1 MCRCKP
7 HCHMEGMLL
16 SRGLLGRP
24 TSLAQPGVSIQPPGG
39 VCITSPACSGV
50 NLLLSATN
58 TPQLTA
64 SCCTHLNPPWLPRPP
79 CSGSSWEV
87 SQGKGQ

>member
-39 VCITSPACSGV
+39 VCITSPAFGGV
-50 NLLLSATN
+50 NLHCFQQQ
-58 TPQLTA
+58 TPP
-64 SCCTHLNPPWLPRPP
+64 S
-79 CSGSSWEV
+79 
-87 SQGKGQ
+87 